1 MASSRSY
8 AILHIDVYQ
17 GKNATN
23 SYIREEAKKLPT
35 TMKAVVNAC
44 YALELHKG
52 TNGFRHLFMDNRYA
66 APQLLVILRDRLKI
80 LATGTVRT
88 NRVGWSKTLMTL
100 KKTATNRRTIN
111 LAHDEVNGIIIG
123 QWVDSKVVN
132 FVSSY
137 ESSGKGEVQCQV
149 RPNKED
155 FNCPM
160 PLIRYQDNMGGID
173 HGDQMRS
180 HFGGFATHGH
190 YKKWYKK
197 SALAI
202 MDVMLLNAYI
212 GWNMSSGDRVRSRR
226 TKLSRHTFYT
236 IVAQTMCSYVAQEE
250 VDALARRTRVASRPT
265 CEDGHYPVPL
275 EGNKRVGCTVCLLEY
290 RWRRKELGMKGMF
303 TNVGRCAKCG
313 LVAHLV
319 SCKDDREDG
328 WKIHTLPQFTD
339 HTCFEILHSPQGR
352 EMFMCRPALSPG
364 SRYKYTT
371 KKTTQL

>member
-1 MASSRSY
+1 M
-8 AILHIDVYQ
+8 
-17 GKNATN
+17 
-23 SYIREEAKKLPT
+23 
-35 TMKAVVNAC
+35 
-44 YALELHKG
+44 
-52 TNGFRHLFMDNRYA
+52 
-66 APQLLVILRDRLKI
+66 
-80 LATGTVRT
+80 
-88 NRVGWSKTLMTL
+88 
-100 KKTATNRRTIN
+100 
-111 LAHDEVNGIIIG
+111 
-123 QWVDSKVVN
+123 DSKVVN

-137 ESSGKGEVQCQV
+137 ESNGKGEVQRQV
-149 RPNKED
+149 GPNKED

-265 CEDGHYPVPL
+265 CEDRHYPVPL

-371 KKTTQL
+371 KKNHPIIMDLREKHGLSPEFTRKRKRTNRGPNDMEEDDDEEEDTNNENVENDNDHDNESTENSGEIHEL